1 MELYEHQKKALKLTE
16 NFENVAYYLDMGL
29 GKTFVGSEKMNEFGN
44 EINIVVCQKSKIQ
57 DWIDHFVKYYKDY
70 SIYDL
75 TDKLQ
80 LKYFREGIGL
90 HQKKIGVINYDL
102 LFRRSYFQNLEDFT
116 LILDESSVVQNTKAE
131 RTKYVLKMK
140 PKNVILLSGT
150 PSSGKYK
157 NLWSQIHLLGWNISE
172 QLYNKQYVNW
182 KKQNI
187 GGTPFWQ
194 VDKKE
199 PYKNVDRLKEKLRQH
214 GAVFMKT

>member
-29 GKTFVGSEKMNEFGN
+29 GKTFVGSEKMNEIGN

-57 DWIDHFVKYYKDY
+57 DWVDHFVKYYKDY

-102 LFRRSYFQNLEDFT
+102 LFRRSYFQNLEGFT

-131 RTKYVLKMK
+131 KTKSWW
-140 PKNVILLSGT
+140 NTILAG
-150 PSSGKYK
+150 
-157 NLWSQIHLLGWNISE
+157 
-172 QLYNKQYVNW
+172 
-182 KKQNI
+182 
-187 GGTPFWQ
+187 
-194 VDKKE
+194 
-199 PYKNVDRLKEKLRQH
+199 
-214 GAVFMKT
+214 